1 MATAKFLHYNSY
13 GGKNTR
19 ADINGVKENVEYIF
33 SIDVLLL
40 LALVGF
46 IDGGAGLFFVSLG
59 REDTI
64 FLAMARK
71 CLSVARAAVQ
81 QPLPTDYISP

>member
-46 IDGGAGLFFVSLG
+46 IDGGAGLFFLFDWGG
-59 REDTI
+59 RTQSSWQRH
-64 FLAMARK
+64 AN
-71 CLSVARAAVQ
+71 V
-81 QPLPTDYISP
+81 